1 MGGTK
6 EEPIC
11 IISTKILMD
20 MSALFLNE
28 INETKKNVQD
38 FDLRNQ

>member
-1 MGGTK
+1 
-6 EEPIC
+6 
-11 IISTKILMD
+11 MD

-38 FDLRNQ
+38 NDLRNQQDAAKIVK

>member
-11 IISTKILMD
+11 IISTKILTD

-38 FDLRNQ
+38 NDLRNQ